1 MSDLEKELQR
11 LKREAERDTA
21 ERTLARARD
30 QYVATCYLD
39 LPREIQGSPAPSG
52 KPLQETVREAII
64 RALDEYFPSD
74 EGGLSEEEVQAYVA
88 REAEIREFW
97 EELRVGEWTTGQ
109 MAQAVNRYV
118 RDVGFLLGEE
128 I

>member
-1 MSDLEKELQR
+1 MKAWKGE
-11 LKREAERDTA
+11 
-21 ERTLARARD
+21 
-30 QYVATCYLD
+30 
-39 LPREIQGSPAPSG
+39 SG
-52 KPLQETVREAII
+52 KASQGWKRSASTLLKETVREAII